1 MFAAALIVFRESLE
15 AALIISI
22 MAAATRGIPSRGRWI
37 VAGVLAGL
45 AGAAVVASSMGLIS
59 NMASGMGQELFNAAI
74 LTLAVG
80 MLAWHNI
87 WMSVHGREMAAQAA
101 TTARAINDGT
111 HARSVIFVVVALAVL
126 REGSETVLFLYSLAT
141 SSEGG
146 LQTTVGGGVGGL
158 AAGLVVGGL
167 LYAGL
172 LRVPLRWFFSIT
184 GALVLLLAASMASQA
199 AGFLIQADLL
209 PSLGAPLWDT
219 SSVLPQTTA
228 LGTLLHALI
237 GYNAQP
243 AGMQIVFYVVVLV
256 AIAAG
261 MRWVAPRGQHGSKKG
276 TPPGASVTPPVSAHR
291 PRHAEVAPSASTSR
305 AA

>member
-37 VAGVLAGL
+37 LAGILAGL

-87 WMSVHGREMAAQAA
+87 WMSVHGREMAAQAMS
-101 TTARAINDGT
+101 TARSINEGT
-111 HARSVIFVVVALAVL
+111 RERSIIFIVVALAVL

-141 SSEGG
+141 SGEGG
-146 LQTTVGGGVGGL
+146 LQTTVGGGAGGL
-158 AAGLVVGGL
+158 AAGLLVGGL

-172 LRVPLRWFFSIT
+172 LRIPLRWFFSIT
-184 GALVLLLAASMASQA
+184 GIFVLLLAASMASQA

-219 SSVLPQTTA
+219 SDVLPQTTA
-228 LGTLLHALI
+228 VGTLLHALI

-243 AGMQIVFYVVVLV
+243 AGMQIVFYVVTLV
-256 AIAAG
+256 AIVAG
-261 MRWVAPRGQHGSKKG
+261 MRWVAPRGNHA
-276 TPPGASVTPPVSAHR
+276 TPSATPSPAAAR
-291 PRHAEVAPSASTSR
+291 PARHAEVNHSASTSR
-305 AA
+305 AG